1 MQFSDRFKTAIGLVR
16 AQMMLARSKGEY
28 YETEPGDTLLAD
40 YPDILREL
48 SQGVKSVVVTGTN
61 GKTTTCRMISSIF
74 NEAGI
79 AHIANPEGANMEN
92 RIATVFCDNYLEGD
106 NRKDTAVL
114 ECDENYIRTV
124 LPKIDASCLVITNI
138 FEDQLSRFGSERH
151 VAEVLC
157 EGLRKSAPTICFL
170 PKDCHFRE
178 MITAVPGW
186 KFIYYD
192 DESGTVDIPWLQI
205 PGAFNKMNAKAA
217 GAVARYWG
225 IEDPVII
232 SGLKKTGTVFG
243 RFENVRTDDGYVT
256 ICLAKNPEGF
266 RVINEWLF
274 QEEHEQ
280 YTRLILAMNH
290 NGGDDLDTGWLR
302 QNDYT
307 GFISFFSPVCITGN
321 CVETLSEEI
330 SLAGGRYQEIPIED
344 VAKTLTGGEDRTLI
358 IANYSAMMMV
368 RSEFVDIGCAEE
380 YWKVTG

>member
-1 MQFSDRFKTAIGLVR
+1 MQFSDRFKTAVGLVR
-16 AQMMLARSKGEY
+16 DQMMLARSKGEY
-28 YETEPGDTLLAD
+28 YETEPGDTLLDD

-48 SQGVKSVVVTGTN
+48 SQGIKSIVVTGTN

-79 AHIANPEGANMEN
+79 SHIANPEGANMEN
-92 RIATVFCDNYLEGD
+92 RIATVFCDNYFDGD

-138 FEDQLSRFGSERH
+138 FPDQLSRFGSEENI
-151 VAEVLC
+151 AEVLC
-157 EGLRKSAPTICFL
+157 EGLRKSAPAICFL

-280 YTRLILAMNH
+280 YTRLILDCDLYSSTKTVLNH
-290 NGGDDLDTGWLR
+290 LREKIIPGTIIVFDDYFFYPGWQQHEYLAFKEFTEENQIRFEYIGYCKIGWHVAVRILDM
-302 QNDYT
+302 
-307 GFISFFSPVCITGN
+307 P
-321 CVETLSEEI
+321 
-330 SLAGGRYQEIPIED
+330 
-344 VAKTLTGGEDRTLI
+344 
-358 IANYSAMMMV
+358 
-368 RSEFVDIGCAEE
+368 DIH
-380 YWKVTG
+380 

>member
-28 YETEPGDTLLAD
+28 YETEPGDALLAD

-157 EGLRKSAPTICFL
+157 EGLRKSAPAICFL

-186 KFIYYD
+186 DFIFF
-192 DESGTVDIPWLQI
+192 DEDKDHNVIPELPI
-205 PGAFNKMNAKAA
+205 PGVFNINNALAA
-217 GAVARYWG
+217 RSVARYWG
-225 IEDPVII
+225 IEDDVIREGI
-232 SGLKKTGTVFG
+232 LKIRPSFG
-243 RFENVRTDDGYVT
+243 RFETIRTDGGYVT

-307 GFISFFSPVCITGN
+307 GFISFFSPVCITGD

-330 SLAGGRYQEIPIED
+330 RLAGGRYETIPIDD
-344 VAKTLTGGEDRTLI
+344 VAKMLAGKEGRTLI